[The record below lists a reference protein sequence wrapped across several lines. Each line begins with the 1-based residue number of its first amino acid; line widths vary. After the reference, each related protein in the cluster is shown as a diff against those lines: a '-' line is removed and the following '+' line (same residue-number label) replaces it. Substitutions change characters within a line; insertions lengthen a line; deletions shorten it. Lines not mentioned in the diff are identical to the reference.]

1 MGTTKALEENTK
13 VLEEDN
19 EMSITKEDAI
29 EAVIRLEENGGSSE
43 CTKELIVTEEKKFK
57 GPLPYKKITIT
68 YQIVTDYGETL
79 GLPFTKFADA
89 ERYINEINND
99 EELLIDLCPDSDI
112 SNIKYLTIEPV
123 VECKRLLDYLDEK
136 YSDDNI
142 INTQPIKSFG
152 YEEAVVENDKMFNSD
167 AEQERIKLWPLG
179 KPVYV
184 KLEVAQDFGIEKLM
198 ACMMDPVQTNIF
210 RSRTGCNISSIYTKD
225 SVVVSDL
232 TMDTIIDKLKEM
244 KLNVAMVS
252 GIKL

>member
-29 EAVIRLEENGGSSE
+29 EAVVRLEENGDSSE
-43 CTKELIVTEEKKFK
+43 CTKELIVTEEEKKFK

-89 ERYINEINND
+89 EKYIDKINNN
-99 EELLIDLCPDSDI
+99 EELLKDLCPDSDI
-112 SNIKYLTIEPV
+112 NQIKYLTIEPV
-123 VECKRLLDYLDEK
+123 VECKRLLDYLEEK

-142 INTQPIKSFG
+142 EKAAI
-152 YEEAVVENDKMFNSD
+152 ENDKIFNSD
-167 AEQERIKLWPLG
+167 REQERIKLWPFG
-179 KPVYV
+179 NPIYV

-198 ACMMDPVQTNIF
+198 ACMMDPVQSNIF

-232 TMDTIIDKLKEM
+232 TMDTIIDKLKKMQRE
-244 KLNVAMVS
+244 VAMVD